1 MSFLCGTCKT
11 HDKDTES
18 RKVAPRD
25 WGTGG
30 DRKDVLPKDTK
41 FELGKRN
48 NFKNSIIQHGG
59 LCIVYRKFAKVVG
72 FVYSHH
78 KRISSYVR

>member
-1 MSFLCGTCKT
+1 MSFLCGICKT
-11 HDKDTES
+11 HGKDTET

-30 DRKDVLPKDTK
+30 DRKDVLPKDAK

-48 NFKNSIIQHGG
+48 NFKNSIIQHGR
-59 LCIVYRKFAKVVG
+59 LRIIYLKCAKVVG
-72 FVYSHH
+72 FVHSHH
-78 KRISSYVR
+78 TRISSCVR